1 MLGSSFLL
9 IFWHLVRGAV
19 LGILNLRHDSPHLV
33 LRGCN
38 FMLAFWKLRWKRENG
53 VLVKK
58 EESRWPSAFFIKIP
72 NKTRKIILCTM
83 FLVTLDACVPIWPWP
98 NFPHFQ
104 SLETL
109 ISYHVQVSTVFNPRE
124 FPPSFHVP

>member
-38 FMLAFWKLRWKRENG
+38 FTLAFE
-53 VLVKK
+53 VEIKK
-58 EESRWPSAFFIKIP
+58 GEWCTCQEGRVEVALG
-72 NKTRKIILCTM
+72 ILHK
-83 FLVTLDACVPIWPWP
+83 
-98 NFPHFQ
+98 N
-104 SLETL
+104 SE
-109 ISYHVQVSTVFNPRE
+109 
-124 FPPSFHVP
+124 

>member
-1 MLGSSFLL
+1 MLGSSF
-9 IFWHLVRGAV
+9 IFIFDICFRGTV
-19 LGILNLRHDSPHLV
+19 PGLLNLRHDSPHLV
-33 LRGCN
+33 LRICN
-38 FMLAFWKLRWKRENG
+38 FMLALGKLKWKSENS

-72 NKTRKIILCTM
+72 NKTRKITLCTM
-83 FLVTLDACVPIWPWP
+83 VLVTLDACVPIWPWA

-124 FPPSFHVP
+124 FPPRFHVP